1 MDGDQ
6 ASASVD
12 ANTVDQ
18 LTDQATSSGSGSVT
32 VAVKA
37 PSDVSQV
44 AVSLPASAVADLADK
59 TDAALNIETP
69 VASVTIP
76 NDSLAELSTGS
87 QALSVT
93 AAKNENNTVS
103 ITVAKDGETVD
114 KVSGGLKATIP
125 LEESTPGT
133 VAVLVNP
140 DGTETIIKKSIA
152 SDGSVSLPLDGSAEQ
167 TVADL
172 VRRRLLTPEQ
182 AQAVDTAALQRFV
195 ASPLAAELRKADR
208 VEREFRFSLLA
219 SARDYYPQLGAED
232 EVLLQGVVDLFA
244 VKDGK
249 ITVVD
254 FKTDYVTSKTLRS
267 KAEYYRPQLEAY
279 STALEKIWE
288 LPVVRRVLYFF
299 HTGEAVEV

>member
-1 MDGDQ
+1 MSGARPLTADQ
-6 ASASVD
+6 RG
-12 ANTVDQ
+12 T
-18 LTDQATSSGSGSVT
+18 
-32 VAVKA
+32 AVH
-37 PSDVSQV
+37 
-44 AVSLPASAVADLADK
+44 LAM
-59 TDAALNIETP
+59 
-69 VASVTIP
+69 
-76 NDSLAELSTGS
+76 
-87 QALSVT
+87 QY
-93 AAKNENNTVS
+93 
-103 ITVAKDGETVD
+103 
-114 KVSGGLKATIP
+114 
-125 LEESTPGT
+125 
-133 VAVLVNP
+133 
-140 DGTETIIKKSIA
+140 
-152 SDGSVSLPLDGSAEQ
+152 LPLDGSAEQ

-244 VKDGK
+244 VKGGK

-279 STALEKIWE
+279 SKY
-288 LPVVRRVLYFF
+288 V
-299 HTGEAVEV
+299 